1 MYIVRCS
8 TCGCMLHA
16 SPLIPIAVL
25 QGTTNHIQKAERV
38 NQFAESLSLVTIF
51 EVKLEMGVKLFPLK
65 HTPIMKKKKT
75 VKIHVQTGGQCWLGS
90 SYLQNHR
97 RYVQVLTVFR
107 EQA

>member
-65 HTPIMKKKKT
+65 HTPIMKKKKR
-75 VKIHVQTGGQCWLGS
+75 L
-90 SYLQNHR
+90 
-97 RYVQVLTVFR
+97 
-107 EQA
+107 